1 MAQKNSII
9 KSLHNELRNTQN
21 INNNDAVNNN
31 SIAGEEQNNSSDNSE
46 TISAPKGDETKVEP
60 PKATKDIKIESA
72 DKKRGNNFKANT
84 SLEVKDVAFF
94 VEAVKE
100 WKRPENSG
108 KRNLIHLD
116 ETLNSYLG
124 IVKVATG
131 IPAVQFVNYVVTQF
145 LKSNPDFI
153 TYVSSKTGMSPFK
166 DDEHE

>member
-21 INNNDAVNNN
+21 INNSDANNNN
-31 SIAGEEQNNSSDNSE
+31 SSVNEEQNNSSDKSE
-46 TISAPKGDETKVEP
+46 TLKEQKGDETKVEP
-60 PKATKDIKIESA
+60 PKPPIQVKSEPE
-72 DKKRGNNFKANT
+72 KKKPGNNFKANA
-84 SLEVKDVAFF
+84 SLEVNDVAFF
-94 VEAVKE
+94 VKAVKD

-116 ETLNSYLG
+116 ESLNSYLG

-145 LKSNPDFI
+145 LKANPDFMA
-153 TYVSSKTGMSPFK
+153 YVSTKTGVSPFK
-166 DDEHE
+166 EDENE

>member
-9 KSLHNELRNTQN
+9 KNLRNELNNTQN
-21 INNNDAVNNN
+21 ITNTDAINNAN
-31 SIAGEEQNNSSDNSE
+31 SINEEQNSNSGNTD
-46 TISAPKGDETKVEP
+46 TIQEPKGDESKTQP
-60 PKATKDIKIESA
+60 PQAPKEEKNKPADRQPANNYKA
-72 DKKRGNNFKANT
+72 KA

-94 VEAVKE
+94 IKAVKD
-100 WKRPENSG
+100 WKRAESSG

-145 LKSNPDFI
+145 LKENPDFMA
-153 TYVSSKTGMSPFK
+153 YVSSKTGVTPFS
-166 DDEHE
+166 EEANE